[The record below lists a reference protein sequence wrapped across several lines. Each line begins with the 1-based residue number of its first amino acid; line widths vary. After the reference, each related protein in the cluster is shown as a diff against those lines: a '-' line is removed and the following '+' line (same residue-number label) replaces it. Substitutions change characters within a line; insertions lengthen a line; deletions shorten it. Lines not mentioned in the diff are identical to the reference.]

1 MDVVIKL
8 PVLKHN
14 SERRLC
20 VLCGL
25 VWDIT
30 KRKSCYVQSALAVC
44 GPTFCLHCTSSLE
57 VSKPLY
63 YISNWT
69 TLEKPRDV
77 VVAVES
83 SLRPPS
89 VFLPPMVETWASP
102 QKGGQSFCFA
112 AVSFSALQTLWA
124 LHRTHRPVQSGTPCS
139 TRRTRIFVHFEFWG
153 GWDYLRGP
161 GIASGDSQYIKC

>member
-8 PVLKHN
+8 PGFKRN
-14 SERRLC
+14 SEWRVC
-20 VLCGL
+20 VLCAL
-25 VWDIT
+25 VRDIA
-30 KRKSCYVQSALAVC
+30 KRKNCCVQSALAVC
-44 GPTFCLHCTSSLE
+44 GPTSCLHRTSSLE

-89 VFLPPMVETWASP
+89 VFLPPMVETWASA
-102 QKGGQSFCFA
+102 QKGGQSFRFT
-112 AVSFSALQTLWA
+112 AVSFSALQTLCITQDTPPSAEWYSM
-124 LHRTHRPVQSGTPCS
+124 LHQKNADICPVW
-139 TRRTRIFVHFEFWG
+139 V
-153 GWDYLRGP
+153 LRWLGLLK
-161 GIASGDSQYIKC
+161 GSRNC